1 MRKKVFK
8 GKKEKKG
15 KLRWLEG
22 HRGKK
27 PKNVFAKWNQN
38 NRSQRENMNTG
49 GGGKDEIMHLSGKNK
64 LLLKGCSVY

>member
-22 HRGKK
+22 HMGKK
-27 PKNVFAKWNQN
+27 TKNVFAKWNQN
-38 NRSQRENMNTG
+38 NRSQRENMNAG
-49 GGGKDEIMHLSGKNK
+49 GEKMK
-64 LLLKGCSVY
+64 